1 MAIPSEQCFFLDLF
15 SHILYFPDSE
25 ISVQP
30 YDPAGTVSESVIGYD
45 HLEAFPVLVAYIS
58 PSDHTW
64 PLSTSC

>member
-1 MAIPSEQCFFLDLF
+1 MAILSEQCFFLDLF
-15 SHILYFPDSE
+15 SHILYTPDSE

-30 YDPAGTVSESVIGYD
+30 HYPAGTISESIIGYD

-64 PLSTSC
+64 P